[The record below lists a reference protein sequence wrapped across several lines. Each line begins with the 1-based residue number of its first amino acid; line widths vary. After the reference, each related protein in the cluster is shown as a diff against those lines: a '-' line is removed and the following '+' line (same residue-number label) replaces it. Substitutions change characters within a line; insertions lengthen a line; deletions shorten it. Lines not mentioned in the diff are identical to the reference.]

1 MFTIEMGIDAGL
13 GTTVTTLDDNGGGGY
28 SDVEVILYE
37 DQVFIRQDD
46 EDGFVQLINLSV
58 QQMRDIVASM
68 SLPEG
73 AYYQEASLK

>member
-13 GTTVTTLDDNGGGGY
+13 GTTVTTLDDNGGGY

>member
-1 MFTIEMGIDAGL
+1 M
-13 GTTVTTLDDNGGGGY
+13 
-28 SDVEVILYE
+28 EVILYE

>member
-13 GTTVTTLDDNGGGGY
+13 GTTVTTLDDNGGGY

-58 QQMRDIVASM
+58 QQMRDIVAFNVTT
-68 SLPEG
+68 
-73 AYYQEASLK
+73 